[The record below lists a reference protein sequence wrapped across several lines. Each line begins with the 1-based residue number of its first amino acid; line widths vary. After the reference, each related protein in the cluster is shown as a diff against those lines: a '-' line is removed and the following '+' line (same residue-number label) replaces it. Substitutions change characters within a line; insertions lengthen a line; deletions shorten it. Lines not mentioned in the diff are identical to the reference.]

1 MDPPGINTAYK
12 TYQNIEICGVPIPAG
27 FDIGVSILTQ
37 HYNPTNWFEPQKFIP
52 ERFDPDN
59 KYFLTP
65 DGKTRDPLA
74 YIPFSFGTRSCPGQA
89 LAKLEVK
96 VMVSRLNNLFIG
108 SRNSCSNRVGHQ
120 FRFT

>member
-37 HYNPTNWFEPQKFIP
+37 HYSPTNWFEPQKFIP
-52 ERFDPDN
+52 ERFDPEN
-59 KYFLTP
+59 IYFLTP

-96 VMVSRLNNLFIG
+96 VMVS
-108 SRNSCSNRVGHQ
+108 
-120 FRFT
+120 